1 MTAADVRR
9 RFLVLRALR
18 WLPTGLTIPVMVL
31 LLLDRGLTVGQIGLV
46 SAAQG
51 VVVMLLELPTGGL
64 ADTLGRRAVL
74 LAAALFDLASL
85 ALLVVAD
92 TMPLL
97 VTVFALQ
104 GVYRALESGPLDAWY
119 VDAAQAAEPDADIEG
134 ALGASGAV
142 IGVAL
147 GVGMVTSSG
156 LVALDPFPRI
166 NTLVVP
172 LLAALVL
179 RALDLVSISRL
190 MIEPARPH
198 ARGLL
203 GGLPTIVRDSIAT
216 IRGSHILLVLIAIE
230 LLWGAGMVAF
240 ELFTP
245 LRLES
250 VVGDPQD
257 VAALLGPTNAVAW
270 LASAGAA
277 AAAPWLMRR
286 VGAPRAG
293 AAMRVAQGLT
303 VMGLALFS
311 GPAGVVLA
319 YVATMA
325 VHGAADPVHQS
336 LLHRAVTEP
345 RHRATVLSA
354 NSLTGHLGW
363 VISAVGLGVLADAA
377 SVTVGILAGAALLAM
392 AAPLYLLVAREP
404 PPPERTT
411 AQASPRRVRPRAP
424 VRERTPSRH

>member
-1 MTAADVRR
+1 MTAADIRR

-46 SAAQG
+46 TAAQG
-51 VVVMLLELPTGGL
+51 IVVMLLELPTGGL

-74 LAAALFDLASL
+74 LAAAIFDLASL
-85 ALLVVAD
+85 TLLVIAD

-104 GVYRALESGPLDAWY
+104 GVYRALESGPLESWY
-119 VDAAQAAEPDADIEG
+119 VDAAQAVEPDADIEG
-134 ALGASGAV
+134 ALGAGGAV
-142 IGVAL
+142 VGVVLA
-147 GVGMVTSSG
+147 VGMVTSSG

-166 NTLVVP
+166 NVLVVP

-179 RALDLVSISRL
+179 RALDLVSIWTL
-190 MIEPARPH
+190 MIEPAHSYATR
-198 ARGLL
+198 LL
-203 GGLPTIVRDSIAT
+203 GGLPTIVRDSVRM
-216 IRGSHILLVLIAIE
+216 IRASRILLALLAIE

-250 VVGDPQD
+250 VVGDPED

-270 LASAGAA
+270 AASAGAA

-286 VGAPRAG
+286 VGAPVAG
-293 AAMRVAQGLT
+293 AAMRVAQGIT
-303 VMGLALFS
+303 VAGLALFS

-319 YVATMA
+319 YVTTMA
-325 VHGAADPVHQS
+325 IHGAANPVHQS
-336 LLHRAVTEP
+336 LLHRAVPEP

-363 VISAVGLGVLADAA
+363 VIGGIGLGVLADAA
-377 SVTVGILAGAALLAM
+377 SLTVGILAGSALLAL
-392 AAPLYLLVAREP
+392 AAPLYLVAREP
-404 PPPERTT
+404 LPPELEGE
-411 AQASPRRVRPRAP
+411 AALAIRRVKDAA
-424 VRERTPSRH
+424 H

>member
-1 MTAADVRR
+1 MTATDVRR

-46 SAAQG
+46 TAAQG

-85 ALLVVAD
+85 TLLVIAD

-119 VDAAQAAEPDADIEG
+119 VDAAQAVERDADIEG
-134 ALGASGAV
+134 ALGAGGAV
-142 IGVAL
+142 TGVAL
-147 GVGMVTSSG
+147 AVGMVTSSV

-179 RALDLVSISRL
+179 RALDLVSIWRF

-198 ARGLL
+198 ARGPL
-203 GGLPTIVRDSIAT
+203 GGLPTIVRDSIT
-216 IRGSHILLVLIAIE
+216 MIRGSHILVVLIAIE

-250 VVGDPQD
+250 VLGDPDD

-277 AAAPWLMRR
+277 AAAPGLMRR
-286 VGAPRAG
+286 VGAPLAG
-293 AAMRVAQGLT
+293 AAMRVAQGIT
-303 VMGLALFS
+303 VTGLALFS
-311 GPAGVVLA
+311 GAAGVVLA

-325 VHGAADPVHQS
+325 LHGAANPVHQS

-363 VISAVGLGVLADAA
+363 VIGALGLSVLADAA
-377 SVTVGILAGAALLAM
+377 SLTVGILGGAALLAI
-392 AAPLYLLVAREP
+392 AAPLYLVAGNPPNGP
-404 PPPERTT
+404 PPRQGRDPC
-411 AQASPRRVRPRAP
+411 RPRVP
-424 VRERTPSRH
+424 VRE

>member
-1 MTAADVRR
+1 MTAADIRR
-9 RFLVLRALR
+9 RFLILRALR
-18 WLPTGLTIPVMVL
+18 WLPTGLTIPVLVL

-46 SAAQG
+46 TAAQG
-51 VVVMLLELPTGGL
+51 MVVMLLELPTGGL

-74 LAAALFDLASL
+74 LAAAMFDLASL
-85 ALLVVAD
+85 SLLVMAD

-97 VTVFALQ
+97 ITVFALQ

-119 VDAAQAAEPDADIEG
+119 VDAAQVVEPDADIEG

-142 IGVAL
+142 IGVAIA
-147 GVGMVTSSG
+147 VGAVTSSG
-156 LVALDPFPRI
+156 LVALDPFPTI

-179 RALDLVSISRL
+179 RALDLVSIWRL

-198 ARGLL
+198 ARELL
-203 GGLPTIVRDSIAT
+203 RGLPTIVRDSVRM
-216 IRGSHILLVLIAIE
+216 IRGSHILLALIAIE

-240 ELFTP
+240 ETFTP

-250 VVGDPQD
+250 VVGDPED
-257 VAALLGPTNAVAW
+257 ASALLGPTSAAAW

-286 VGAPRAG
+286 AGAPLAG
-293 AAMRVAQGLT
+293 AAMRVAQGIT
-303 VMGLALFS
+303 VTGLAFFG

-319 YVATMA
+319 YLATMA
-325 VHGAADPVHQS
+325 IHGAANPIHQS

-363 VISAVGLGVLADAA
+363 VIGAIGLGVLADAA
-377 SVTVGILAGAALLAM
+377 SLTIGILAGAALLAI
-392 AAPLYLLVAREP
+392 AAPLYLVAREP
-404 PPPERTT
+404 LPSERTT
-411 AQASPRRVRPRAP
+411 AQASSRPAPPPR
-424 VRERTPSRH
+424 SGG